1 MTSSETATPAP
12 LVIEGPVPLT
22 SLPFIQ
28 PGLGFAL
35 DASLYHGILD
45 QIDDGVYFVD
55 RGKRILL
62 WNRSAERITGFPRSE
77 VVGEHCGNRWLCH
90 IDASGRML
98 CTNGCPL
105 QRAVDTGVPI
115 EADAF
120 LQHKQGHRI
129 PVKIKTIPLRDRQNR
144 LVGAVEVFRST
155 ADDRR
160 QDQLIEELSHL
171 AMIDDLTM
179 LPNRRHFDMQLDRR
193 LAELGRFGWP
203 FGTLMIDI
211 DRFKRVNDS
220 AGHQVGD
227 EVLRL
232 VARTLSSNCR
242 GLDTIARWGGEE
254 FTAIITNVR
263 EDELRLV
270 GEKFRTM
277 VEASGLRESESAP
290 IRVTISIGG
299 ALAQPNETAA
309 ELMKRTDEMLY
320 AAKRSGRNRVC
331 I

>member
-12 LVIEGPVPLT
+12 VRIEGPLPLT
-22 SLPFIQ
+22 PLPFIQ

-55 RGKRILL
+55 REKRILL

-90 IDASGRML
+90 IDGSGRML

-129 PVKIKTIPLRDRQNR
+129 PVRIKTIPLRDRQNR
-144 LVGAVEVFRST
+144 LVCAVEAFRST
-155 ADDRR
+155 ADDRS
-160 QDQLIEELSHL
+160 QDHIIEELSHL
-171 AMIDDLTM
+171 AMMDDLTM

-220 AGHQVGD
+220 AGHQMGD
-227 EVLRL
+227 EVLRM

-270 GEKFRTM
+270 AEKFRTM
-277 VEASGLRESESAP
+277 VEASGLREGENDP
-290 IRVTISIGG
+290 IHVTVSIGG
-299 ALAQPNETAA
+299 AIARPNETPA
-309 ELMKRTDEMLY
+309 ELIRRTDEMLY
-320 AAKRSGRNRVC
+320 VAKRSGRNRVC

>member
-1 MTSSETATPAP
+1 MA
-12 LVIEGPVPLT
+12 
-22 SLPFIQ
+22 
-28 PGLGFAL
+28 
-35 DASLYHGILD
+35 D
-45 QIDDGVYFVD
+45 
-55 RGKRILL
+55 KRIL
-62 WNRSAERITGFPRSE
+62 A
-77 VVGEHCGNRWLCH
+77 
-90 IDASGRML
+90 
-98 CTNGCPL
+98 
-105 QRAVDTGVPI
+105 
-115 EADAF
+115 
-120 LQHKQGHRI
+120 
-129 PVKIKTIPLRDRQNR
+129 LRDRQNR

-160 QDQLIEELSHL
+160 QDQIIEELSHL
-171 AMIDDLTM
+171 AMMDDLTM

-220 AGHQVGD
+220 AGHQMGD
-227 EVLRL
+227 EVLRM

-270 GEKFRTM
+270 AEKFRTM
-277 VEASGLRESESAP
+277 VEASGLREGENDP
-290 IRVTISIGG
+290 IHVTVSIGG
-299 ALAQPNETAA
+299 AIARPNETPA
-309 ELMKRTDEMLY
+309 ELIRRTDEMLY
-320 AAKRSGRNRVC
+320 VAKRSGRNRVC

>member
-1 MTSSETATPAP
+1 MTPSETATPAP
-12 LVIEGPVPLT
+12 IVFEGPLPLT
-22 SLPFIQ
+22 PLPFIQ
-28 PGLGFAL
+28 PGMGFTL
-35 DASLYHGILD
+35 DTSLYHSILD
-45 QIDDGVYFVD
+45 QIDDCVYFVD
-55 RGKRILL
+55 REKRILL

-129 PVKIKTIPLRDRQNR
+129 PVKIRTIPLRDRQNR

-160 QDQLIEELSHL
+160 QDQIIEELSHL

-211 DRFKRVNDS
+211 DRFKLVNDS
-220 AGHQVGD
+220 AGHQMGD

-270 GEKFRTM
+270 AEKLRTM
-277 VEASGLRESESAP
+277 VEASGLRETEGEP
-290 IRVTISIGG
+290 IHVTVSIGG
-299 ALAQPNETAA
+299 ALARPNETAA

-320 AAKRSGRNRVC
+320 AAKRSGRNQVC

>member
-12 LVIEGPVPLT
+12 IVIEGPLPPMP
-22 SLPFIQ
+22 LPFIQ
-28 PGLGFAL
+28 PGLGFTL
-35 DASLYHGILD
+35 DASLYHSILD
-45 QIDDGVYFVD
+45 QVDDGVYFVD
-55 RGKRILL
+55 REKRILL
-62 WNRSAERITGFPRSE
+62 WNRSAERITGFARSE
-77 VVGEHCGNRWLCH
+77 VVGDHCGNRWLCH

-98 CTNGCPL
+98 CTTGCPL

-115 EADAF
+115 DADAF

-129 PVKIKTIPLRDRQNR
+129 PVKIRTIPLRNLQNR
-144 LVGAVEVFRST
+144 LVGAVEIFRST
-155 ADDRR
+155 IDDRR

-179 LPNRRHFDMQLDRR
+179 LPNRRHFDLQLDRR

-203 FGTLMIDI
+203 FGTLMVDI
-211 DRFKRVNDS
+211 DRFKLVNDS
-220 AGHQVGD
+220 AGHPMGD
-227 EVLRL
+227 EVLRM

-254 FTAIITNVR
+254 FTAIITNVH

-270 GEKFRTM
+270 AEKFRAM
-277 VEASGLRESESAP
+277 VEASGLRETEGEP
-290 IRVTISIGG
+290 IRVTVSIGG
-299 ALAQPNETAA
+299 ALARPNETAA

>member
-1 MTSSETATPAP
+1 M
-12 LVIEGPVPLT
+12 
-22 SLPFIQ
+22 
-28 PGLGFAL
+28 GFTL
-35 DASLYHGILD
+35 DTSLYHSILD

-55 RGKRILL
+55 REKRILL

-129 PVKIKTIPLRDRQNR
+129 PVKIRTIPLRDRQNR

-160 QDQLIEELSHL
+160 QDQIIEELSHL

-211 DRFKRVNDS
+211 DRFKLVNDS
-220 AGHQVGD
+220 AGHQMGD

-270 GEKFRTM
+270 AEKLRTM
-277 VEASGLRESESAP
+277 VEASGLRETEGEP
-290 IRVTISIGG
+290 IHVTVSIGG
-299 ALAQPNETAA
+299 ALARPNETAA

-320 AAKRSGRNRVC
+320 AAKRSGRNQVC

>member
-1 MTSSETATPAP
+1 MTSSESTTPAP
-12 LVIEGPVPLT
+12 VRIEGPLPLT
-22 SLPFIQ
+22 PLPFIQ

-55 RGKRILL
+55 REKRILL
-62 WNRSAERITGFPRSE
+62 WNSSAERITGFSRSE
-77 VVGEHCGNRWLCH
+77 VVGEHCDNRWLRH

-105 QRAVDTGVPI
+105 RRAVDTGVPI

-129 PVKIKTIPLRDRQNR
+129 PVRIKTIPLRDRKNR
-144 LVGAVEVFRST
+144 LVGAVEVFRGT

-160 QDQLIEELSHL
+160 QDQIIEELSHL

-211 DRFKRVNDS
+211 DRFKLVNDS
-220 AGHQVGD
+220 AGHQMGD

-270 GEKFRTM
+270 AEKFRTM
-277 VEASGLRESESAP
+277 VEASGLRETADKP
-290 IRVTISIGG
+290 IRVTVSIGG
-299 ALAQPNETAA
+299 AIARPNETPA
-309 ELMKRTDEMLY
+309 ELMRRTDEMLY
-320 AAKRSGRNRVC
+320 VAKRSGRNRVC

>member
-1 MTSSETATPAP
+1 MFRRNGLWDRENILCWCHGSTP
-12 LVIEGPVPLT
+12 
-22 SLPFIQ
+22 LPFIQ

-35 DASLYHGILD
+35 DASLYHSILD
-45 QIDDGVYFVD
+45 QVDDGVYFVD
-55 RGKRILL
+55 REKRILL

-77 VVGEHCGNRWLCH
+77 VVGGHCCSRWLCH
-90 IDASGRML
+90 IDASGRLL

-160 QDQLIEELSHL
+160 QDQIIEELSHL

-193 LAELGRFGWP
+193 LAELGRFGWS

-211 DRFKRVNDS
+211 DRFKLVNDS
-220 AGHQVGD
+220 AGHQMGD

-270 GEKFRTM
+270 AEKFRTM
-277 VEASGLRESESAP
+277 VEASGLRETAGEP
-290 IRVTISIGG
+290 IQVTVSIGG
-299 ALAQPNETAA
+299 AIARPNETPA
-309 ELMKRTDEMLY
+309 ELMRRTDEMLY
-320 AAKRSGRNRVC
+320 VAKRSGRNRVC